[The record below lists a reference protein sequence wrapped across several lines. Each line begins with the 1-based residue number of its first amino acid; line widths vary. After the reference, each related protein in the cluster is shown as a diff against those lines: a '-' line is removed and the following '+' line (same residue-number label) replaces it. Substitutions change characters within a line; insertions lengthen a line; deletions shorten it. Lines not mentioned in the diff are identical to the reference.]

1 MFSLRSLRMP
11 ACALAIVHWALTS
24 PCLAQS
30 SPEESARK
38 LKPAEGL
45 EASLFAAE
53 PMVLNPTNIDV
64 DSRGR
69 VWVTEG
75 LNYRLYRNAKGEITR
90 RGKADAVKILEDTDG
105 DGKADKVTVFADEIY
120 PVPMGIAVEEH
131 WDAQGNYAGARVFI
145 GNSPNLLVLED
156 TDGDDRADKRSVL
169 LTGFGGVDSDH
180 GIHGMTLGLDGK
192 LYFTHGDGCCS
203 VQPDNSQKTQNFDV
217 RDKSGRH
224 VSSDQLANTLRV
236 NRDGTQFEILADR
249 QRNNYEVAANAFGN
263 LFVSD
268 NDDDGNRGCRVIWV
282 MEGGKYG
289 YRTPGSPR
297 HWGEEV
303 PGNVPKLVGTGNGSP
318 CGLMVYEGNLLPNR
332 FQGAIFEAEAGTR
345 QINSFPLAR
354 QGAAFRTV
362 HDVLLASDDPWF
374 RPVDVAAAPDGSVY
388 VADWYDGGVGGH
400 AFQDQTTGRI
410 YRVAPKGHKPSGP
423 AKPDFKTSEGL
434 IVALKSPVVAAQ
446 DAARRRLI
454 EGGPTNCAALAQ
466 VAIQG
471 DPIHRARAYW
481 AWHAID
487 GDRVAVQMLSDDD
500 PRIREQGIRIL
511 GRDVSRVGQVE
522 LEGEAKAA
530 PPRAL
535 EHLDDLLELVD
546 DKDPGVRRELIL
558 ALREIPTDRAG
569 IALRRLAQQWDG
581 RDRWYLEALGLA
593 LQDREP
599 PFIAGLFDGKLFEGG
614 DDSALVSVAL
624 PPYFPAD
631 RNEAFLAAG
640 DELPPATPE
649 TRTLGLAWRLRSP
662 QAAIPLVIGLLDGS
676 ARSDVRQ
683 SAEDVLA
690 NSSDPGT
697 AVRLAEIAAKAEDP
711 ARKGQMMA
719 AIARKLSGDWKPARD
734 NPAVIALIEQ
744 ALADRGAIRAD
755 SLALAGASGDRR
767 YAKAIGSIL
776 ADAGAK
782 PEVRAAAVEALARI
796 KPEGAKEALTAL
808 IAGAKGKP
816 TAEPAVEA
824 AVRALPQFGEDQ
836 DQLVGLFADAEYP
849 LGLRREALRSLA
861 TFKSGAERILAMAK
875 EKKLPDDL
883 RTDAVTTLYGHP
895 DREIRQGAEKVLPPL
910 MSKSGKALP
919 QIYELV
925 RREGD
930 PDRGREVFHRVEDH
944 GCASC
949 HRVRG
954 AGEWVGPDLSTIGT
968 KYGKDELIRSILNPN
983 AAIGYN
989 YRSVVAVLDDGRVLT
1004 GLPVEESSSELV
1016 LKTAEGKKER
1026 IPVGSIEE
1034 RRLSDVSLMP
1044 EGLVANFTEEE
1055 FVDLVSFLATLRQ
1068 PVSVVG
1074 QFQVQGPIPAPQGSD
1089 APVPGGEW
1097 RRVDANVEGIADLAP
1112 FAGKAGECAI
1122 VRVPIISPVA
1132 QAVRLVPDTKAKVRG
1147 VLNRKAVDPAGA
1159 GEIQLPQGQSE
1170 LLLIVEGG
1178 GPAAGLALTFVSDRP
1193 LEFREAGR

>member
-1 MFSLRSLRMP
+1 MLPLRFLPRAL
-11 ACALAIVHWALTS
+11 ACALAVHWAGAFEAA
-24 PCLAQS
+24 AQVG
-30 SPEESARK
+30 PEQSARM

-45 EASLFAAE
+45 EVQLFAAE

-75 LNYRLYRNAKGEITR
+75 LNYRLYRNAKGEIAR
-90 RGKADAVKILEDTDG
+90 QGKADAVKILEDTDG
-105 DGKADKVTVFADEIY
+105 DGRADKVTIFADEIY

-131 WDAQGNYAGARVFI
+131 WSLEGEYKGCRVFI

-203 VQPDNSQKTQNFDV
+203 VQPDQSQKTQNFDV

-224 VSSDQLANTLRV
+224 VTSDQLANTLRA

-249 QRNNYEVAANAFGN
+249 QRNNYEVALNAFGN

-318 CGLMVYEGNLLPNR
+318 CGVMVYEGDLLPPR
-332 FQGAIFEAEAGTR
+332 YRGAIFEAEAGTR
-345 QINSFPLAR
+345 QINSFPLER
-354 QGAAFRTV
+354 EGAAFRTV

-374 RPVDVAAAPDGSVY
+374 RPVDVTAAPDGSVY
-388 VADWYDGGVGGH
+388 VADWYDAGVGGH

-410 YRVAPKGHKPSGP
+410 YRVAPKGSKPPGP
-423 AKPDFKTSEGL
+423 SKPDFRTQEGR
-434 IVALKSPVVAAQ
+434 IAALKSPVVAAQ
-446 DAARRRLI
+446 DAARRLLI
-454 EGGPTNCAALAQ
+454 AEGPSSCAALAQ

-481 AWHAID
+481 AWHAVD
-487 GDRVAVQMLSDDD
+487 GDRVAVQMLADDE
-500 PRIREQGIRIL
+500 PRIREQGVRIL

-522 LEGEAKAA
+522 LADNAQFP
-530 PPRAL
+530 PPRAV
-535 EHLDDLLELVD
+535 EHLDDLLGLID
-546 DKDPGVRRELIL
+546 DPDAGVRRELIL
-558 ALREIPTDRAG
+558 AFQSIPTDKVG
-569 IALRRLAQQWDG
+569 PALRRLAQQWDG

-593 LQDREP
+593 LQGREP
-599 PFIAGLFDGKLFEGG
+599 EFIASLFDGKLFDGG
-614 DDSALVSVAL
+614 DDPTIASVAL

-631 RNEAFLAAG
+631 RNEAFLAIG
-640 DELPPATPE
+640 DELPPATGE
-649 TRTLGLAWRLRSP
+649 SKTLGLAWRLRRFEAVP
-662 QAAIPLVIGLLDGS
+662 FAIDLLNRS
-676 ARSDVRQ
+676 ARAEVRQ
-683 SAEDVLA
+683 AAEDVLA
-690 NSSDPGT
+690 NIADPQT
-697 AVRLAEIAAKAEDP
+697 AVRLAEIAAEAKDP
-711 ARKGQMMA
+711 ARKQQMMA
-719 AIARKLSGDWKPARD
+719 TIARKLSAEWQSARE
-734 NPAVIALIEQ
+734 NPKVVALIEG
-744 ALADRGAIRAD
+744 ALAHPESQVDG
-755 SLALAGASGDRR
+755 LTLAGASRDQR
-767 YAKAIGSIL
+767 YAEAVSKLL
-776 ADAGAK
+776 ADPASP
-782 PEVRAAAVEALARI
+782 PEVRAAGVEALSRI
-796 KPEGAKEALTAL
+796 KPPHSKEILLTL

-816 TAEPAVEA
+816 AAEPDIEA
-824 AVRALPQFGEDQ
+824 AVRALPQFGEDH
-836 DQLVGLFADAEYP
+836 DRLVALFTDAAYP

-861 TFKSGAERILAMAK
+861 TFKSGAARILAMAK
-875 EKKLPDDL
+875 DKSLPDDL

-895 DREIRQGAEKVLPPL
+895 DREIRQGAEQVLPPL
-910 MSKSGKALP
+910 VSKSGKALP

-930 PDRGREVFHRVEDH
+930 AKRGEEIFHRVEDH

-949 HRVRG
+949 HRVQG
-954 AGEWVGPDLSTIGT
+954 HGEWVGPDLSTIGV

-989 YRSVVAVLDDGRVLT
+989 YRSVIAVLDDGRVLT
-1004 GLPVEESSSELV
+1004 GLPVEETASELV
-1016 LKTAEGKKER
+1016 LKTAEGKRER

-1055 FVDLVSFLATLRQ
+1055 FVDLVSFLSTLRR

-1074 QFQVQGPIPAPQGSD
+1074 QFQVKGPVPIPDD
-1089 APVPGGEW
+1089 AEAAVHAAGDW
-1097 RRVDANVEGIADLAP
+1097 RRVDANAESAADLTP

-1122 VRVPIISPVA
+1122 VRVPVSSAVA
-1132 QAVRLVPDTKAKVRG
+1132 QPARLILESEAKIRAI
-1147 VLNRKAVDPAGA
+1147 LNGQAIDLGAA
-1159 GEIQLPQGQSE
+1159 GEIQIPAGPSE
-1170 LLLIVEGG
+1170 LVLIVEGG
-1178 GPAAGLALTFVSDRP
+1178 PPARLVVTFVAERP
-1193 LEFREAGR
+1193 LEFREPGH